1 MLEIMRENASGW
13 IVKILFAIIIIVFVF
28 AFGMSGLA
36 PTGDPVLATVNDQVV
51 TRAEYEFAYQRMA
64 EAIGRSNPNVT
75 SAQLQSAQF
84 KQMVMGELISK
95 KLLLGEAEKLGIGA
109 SDKEMIEGIAAQSMF
124 KNKNGVFDKNIYQA
138 ALRSIRMTPA
148 QFEADFK
155 QEIII
160 EKVKQGVGSAASA
173 TPAQARQLFDW
184 VGEQV
189 RIDYIQVAPKD
200 FMDTVKVSNDEIKA
214 YFMANQE
221 RFTAPAQVRLRVISF
236 TPDAL
241 AKFQTVTDDEIKAY
255 YDANTKLMQQPEQ
268 VHARHILVMVKDS
281 DSDADKEKAKAKI
294 EEVLKKA
301 KAGEDFAA
309 LAQEYSEGPSA
320 PNGGELGWFGRG
332 AMVPEFEKA
341 AFDTVTGDIS
351 GLVKTQFG
359 WHIIK
364 VEERKDAS
372 TQTLDDA
379 KDELRTKIA
388 QEKASEKITEQLDQ
402 AMDRLISGMTI
413 EEIAKELKLEAIT
426 TEPMP
431 ALFLTQIFGLS
442 PEAAKTVQDLAVGEA
457 HKAPIAVNGG
467 YMLVEK
473 VEDIPPTLMPLDKVK
488 TNVVASIKKQ
498 KSDEMAQNE
507 AEKIHAAL
515 TGANAAKAAKTYAK
529 RIKTSEPF
537 GRQGNIAGLGQS
549 KPLTEA
555 AFTAKDTAWLPL
567 VYTMPNSVLVV
578 RLNERVPASEEAWKE
593 QKKFWMEQATQGYR
607 KEMLAS
613 FMDELSKSA
622 DIDIVQP
629 EVLQ

>member
-1 MLEIMRENASGW
+1 MRENASGW

-36 PTGDPVLATVNDQVV
+36 PTGDPVLATVNDQVI

-84 KQMVMGELISK
+84 KQMVLGELISK

-109 SDKEMIEGIAAQSMF
+109 SDKEVVEGIAAQPMF
-124 KNKNGVFDKNIYQA
+124 KNQKGVFDKNVYQS
-138 ALRSIRMTPA
+138 ALRGIRMTPS

-155 QEIII
+155 QELII
-160 EKVKQGVGSAASA
+160 EKVKQGIGSAAAA

-184 VGEQV
+184 VGEQAS
-189 RIDYIQVAPKD
+189 IDYIQVVPKD
-200 FMDTVKVSNDEIKA
+200 FMDTVTVSNDEIKA
-214 YFMANQE
+214 YFLTNKD
-221 RFTAPAQVRLRVISF
+221 RFTAPSQVRLRIISF
-236 TPDAL
+236 TPNAL
-241 AKFQTVTDDEIKAY
+241 AKFQDVTDDEVKAY
-255 YDANTKLMQQPEQ
+255 YEANQERLQQPEQ
-268 VHARHILVMVKDS
+268 LRARHILVMVKDS
-281 DSDADKEKAKAKI
+281 ASDADKEKAKAKI
-294 EEVLKKA
+294 DEVLKKA

-309 LAQEYSEGPSA
+309 LAQEYSEGPSG

-341 AFDTVTGDIS
+341 AFDTATGDIS

-364 VEERKDAS
+364 IEERKDAVTRS
-372 TQTLDDA
+372 LDDT
-379 KDELRTKIA
+379 KEELRTKIA

-402 AMDRLISGMTI
+402 AMDRLISGMNI
-413 EEIAKELKLEAIT
+413 EDIAKELNLEAVT

-431 ALFLTQIFGLS
+431 ALFLTQIFGLT

-473 VEDIPPTLMPLDKVK
+473 VEDIPPALMPLDKVK
-488 TNVVASIKKQ
+488 SNIIGVIKKQ
-498 KSDEMAQNE
+498 KSDEMAQNK
-507 AEKIHAAL
+507 AEKIHAEL
-515 TGANAAKAAKTYAK
+515 IGTNAAKAAKTYAN

-537 GRQGNIAGLGQS
+537 DRQGNIAGLGQS

-555 AFTAKDTAWLPL
+555 VFTVKDTEWLPL

-578 RLNERVPASEEAWKE
+578 RLNKRIPASEEAWKE
-593 QKKFWMEQATQGYR
+593 QKKFWMEQAGQSYR

-613 FMDELSKSA
+613 FMDELSKNA
-622 DIDIVQP
+622 EIDIVQP

>member
-36 PTGDPVLATVNDQVV
+36 PTGDPVLATVNDQAI

-95 KLLLGEAEKLGIGA
+95 KLLLGEADKLGIGA
-109 SDKEMIEGIAAQSMF
+109 SDTEVVEGIASQPMF
-124 KNKNGVFDKNIYQA
+124 KNKNGAFDKGIYQS

-155 QEIII
+155 QELII
-160 EKVKQGVGSAASA
+160 EKVKQGVGSAAAA
-173 TPAQARQLFDW
+173 TPAQARQIFDW

-189 RIDYIQVAPKD
+189 SIDYIQIVPQD
-200 FMDTVKVSNDEIKA
+200 FMETATVSNDEIKA
-214 YFMANQE
+214 YFLTNQD
-221 RFTAPAQVRLRVISF
+221 RFTAPAQVRLRIIPF

-241 AKFQTVTDDEIKAY
+241 SKFQDVTDEEIKAY
-255 YDANTKLMQQPEQ
+255 YDANSAELQQPEQ
-268 VHARHILVMVKDS
+268 VRARHILVMVKDT
-281 DSDADKEKAKAKI
+281 DSDADKEKAKSKI
-294 EEVLKKA
+294 EDVLTKA
-301 KAGEDFAA
+301 KSGDDFAA
-309 LAQEYSEGPSA
+309 LAQKYSEGPSG

-341 AFDTVTGDIS
+341 AFDTATGEIS

-372 TQTLDDA
+372 TRTLEEA
-379 KDELRTKIA
+379 TDELRTKIA
-388 QEKASEKITEQLDQ
+388 QDKASEKITEQLDQ
-402 AMDRLISGMTI
+402 AMDRLVSGMNI
-413 EEIAKELKLEAIT
+413 DDIAKELNLEAVV

-431 ALFLTQIFGLS
+431 AIFLTQIFGLT
-442 PEAAKTVQDLAVGEA
+442 PEAAKTVQEMTPGDV
-457 HKAPIAVNGG
+457 HRSPIAVNGG

-473 VEDIPPTLMPLDKVK
+473 VDDIPPTLMPLDKVK
-488 TNVVASIKKQ
+488 ATIVNSIKKQ

-507 AEKIHAAL
+507 AEKIHAEL
-515 TGANAAKAAKTYAK
+515 TGANADKAAKTYAG
-529 RIKTSEPF
+529 RIKTSKPF
-537 GRQGNIAGLGQS
+537 GRQGDIAELGQS

-555 AFTAKDTAWLPL
+555 IFATKDTTWLPL

-578 RLNERVPASEEAWKE
+578 RLNERIPASEEAWQE
-593 QKKFWMEQATQGYR
+593 QKQFWMEQAGQSYR
-607 KEMLAS
+607 KEMLAA
-613 FMDELSKSA
+613 FMDELSKNA
-622 DIDIVQP
+622 KIDIVQP
-629 EVLQ
+629 EILQ